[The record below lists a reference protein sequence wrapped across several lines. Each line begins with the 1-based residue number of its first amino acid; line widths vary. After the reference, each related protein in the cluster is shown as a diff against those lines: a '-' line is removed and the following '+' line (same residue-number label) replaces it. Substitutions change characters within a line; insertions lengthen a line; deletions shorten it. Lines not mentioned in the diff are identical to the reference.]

1 MNPSLLS
8 PINGHILPTKQ
19 SATGC
24 SREKVTEPRAP
35 RGFCVVRGRMPD
47 ADSKSAAPF
56 YRPFFALLTTNEV
69 HIARAAADPARSE
82 RNPVKLSREGLLCGC
97 FLAFAGPCH
106 KGTRELYY
114 PLTRASNALVLFLRK
129 LLRNTTTAPY
139 DGVCSTLLYHGC
151 TTVLTVCHPRVAPR
165 LTVPCILPGVY
176 VSSTRRKWPC
186 LASAASLRPCRGKCK
201 TEPEAAD
208 AVRWAWGG
216 RGPLSVSGAA
226 VAAI

>member
-1 MNPSLLS
+1 MAIFCQPNNLQQDVQGRKSRS
-8 PINGHILPTKQ
+8 PAHPAGFAW
-19 SATGC
+19 SVDGC
-24 SREKVTEPRAP
+24 
-35 RGFCVVRGRMPD
+35 RMLTARVPPLFT
-47 ADSKSAAPF
+47 APF
-56 YRPFFALLTTNEV
+56 LRCSPLTRF
-69 HIARAAADPARSE
+69 IARAAADPARSE